1 MNLVRLAEKIA
12 SVNCRD
18 IPEGKI
24 GDWEVER
31 FEITKWG
38 ADCHNLRCSIKG
50 QYGQMVAPGTYTRL
64 VNDGITV
71 MSDTPAEIGE
81 NSRVVAVAKGDI
93 LINGLGLGWVVKAL
107 MVIKE
112 VEHVTVIEIS
122 SEVIQLV
129 GKYLLE
135 RYPKRL
141 TIIQADALEWKPPKG
156 HNIYDCVW
164 HDIWNTICATNYES
178 MKKLHRKY
186 GRKCRWQGSWQ
197 EAWVRGLA
205 SEDRELNFII
215 YPNLY

>member
-1 MNLVRLAEKIA
+1 MSLRELAEKIV
-12 SVNCRD
+12 SVNCSD

-31 FEITKWG
+31 FEVTKSG
-38 ADCHNLRCSIKG
+38 AEFHNLRCAIKG
-50 QYGQMVAPGTYTRL
+50 QYGQEVEPGMHTRL

-81 NSRVVAVAKGDI
+81 NSRVVTVAKGKI

-107 MVIKE
+107 MLIKE
-112 VEHVTVIEIS
+112 VEHVTVIERS
-122 SEVIQLV
+122 SEVILLV
-129 GKYLLE
+129 GRYLLK

-141 TIIQADALEWKPPKG
+141 TIIQADALEWKSPKG
-156 HNIYDCVW
+156 HIYDCVW
-164 HDIWNTICATNYES
+164 HDIWNTICVDNYES

-197 EAWVRGLA
+197 EAWVREKVR
-205 SEDRELNFII
+205 EDRELDSII
-215 YPNLY
+215 YPNL